1 MKDVFENLNEA
12 GGDGVNGE
20 MLERYIGLYH
30 NTVYRLA
37 YSYVKNSADAE
48 DITQEAFLRLYKFHG
63 EFLAD
68 ENCKAWLLRVTVNLS
83 KNLLRSCWLT
93 KRGELSEDIP
103 CADRE
108 DLGLIE
114 CVMSLPPKY
123 RATIHLYYYEGY
135 SVKEIADI
143 LGVTVTAVTTR
154 LKRGREK
161 LKEMLL
167 KEGFI

>member
-1 MKDVFENLNEA
+1 M
-12 GGDGVNGE
+12 NGE

-103 CADRE
+103 CA
-108 DLGLIE
+108 
-114 CVMSLPPKY
+114 
-123 RATIHLYYYEGY
+123 
-135 SVKEIADI
+135 
-143 LGVTVTAVTTR
+143 
-154 LKRGREK
+154 
-161 LKEMLL
+161 
-167 KEGFI
+167 